1 MAFHMSGFLLK
12 KGKNMENGIIITTE
26 EFLTDLYGSL
36 DTQIYFNT
44 NGKTWNNKPQT
55 YLTAKKTLL
64 WRNSMGYDIY
74 FIPNSGGSKDDQI
87 TVFRSA
93 FIDWDCGKDEN
104 GNYFSL
110 DIVKPKKL
118 EFLTQLEKCPLR
130 PTYIIETRNGYHLY
144 WFLLNNP
151 SKDQYVDI
159 QRRLVYYF
167 KSDPTIINPARVM
180 RLPNYY
186 WYKSSHSLDPFFVI
200 IVDKSGQSFTTSS
213 LLSSF
218 PEVSDSEFDTF
229 RRDVR
234 AKSHFSGEKEYTPV
248 KMTQESVLENQRIS
262 AQDNNYDHKDNTRSI
277 YLGTLSQ
284 YSSEPVIVNTYEG
297 VIEYIKQQNIA
308 EYLSKCEK
316 ITLNENDYK
325 NKDKIYIHC
334 PFHHDSTPSGSIYR
348 RVEDGYYYYK
358 CHSKECGYGPG
369 TIIDIVQKIHR
380 LSRYDAVKLLI
391 EQFNIKIDESW
402 KNEYKEILEQNIKII
417 ENIGEYK
424 DKYPDLYRC
433 IHRIKGDLVSKLR
446 FAQSHIALK
455 SVTGEP
461 MFICS
466 LLEYEKLKTKGM
478 ANDIGRQNERV
489 DRYCLLG
496 LMRKLPDNEI
506 TSGILFNA
514 YENRKKIQK
523 TRNIK
528 NMSRTQI
535 YSFPEYNEGL
545 LVEANRIAEQIKVRG
560 IRMNSISWD
569 VIFEI
574 FGENKAKNM
583 YPQRQFSGLTKSGES
598 FKERVESI
606 LLENIG
612 SGGYSR
618 VSAIVDRLKQNFNW
632 SRVTDRRVKKY
643 IPKLLIKHSLEEI
656 HSNKVLKEKLGI
668 KGAGYPSVIV
678 SRELLRQEN
687 RVAG

>member
-1 MAFHMSGFLLK
+1 
-12 KGKNMENGIIITTE
+12 
-26 EFLTDLYGSL
+26 
-36 DTQIYFNT
+36 
-44 NGKTWNNKPQT
+44 
-55 YLTAKKTLL
+55 
-64 WRNSMGYDIY
+64 
-74 FIPNSGGSKDDQI
+74 
-87 TVFRSA
+87 
-93 FIDWDCGKDEN
+93 
-104 GNYFSL
+104 
-110 DIVKPKKL
+110 
-118 EFLTQLEKCPLR
+118 
-130 PTYIIETRNGYHLY
+130 
-144 WFLLNNP
+144 
-151 SKDQYVDI
+151 
-159 QRRLVYYF
+159 
-167 KSDPTIINPARVM
+167 
-180 RLPNYY
+180 
-186 WYKSSHSLDPFFVI
+186 
-200 IVDKSGQSFTTSS
+200 
-213 LLSSF
+213 
-218 PEVSDSEFDTF
+218 
-229 RRDVR
+229 
-234 AKSHFSGEKEYTPV
+234 
-248 KMTQESVLENQRIS
+248 
-262 AQDNNYDHKDNTRSI
+262 
-277 YLGTLSQ
+277 
-284 YSSEPVIVNTYEG
+284 
-297 VIEYIKQQNIA
+297 
-308 EYLSKCEK
+308 
-316 ITLNENDYK
+316 
-325 NKDKIYIHC
+325 
-334 PFHHDSTPSGSIYR
+334 
-348 RVEDGYYYYK
+348 
-358 CHSKECGYGPG
+358 
-369 TIIDIVQKIHR
+369 
-380 LSRYDAVKLLI
+380 
-391 EQFNIKIDESW
+391 
-402 KNEYKEILEQNIKII
+402 
-417 ENIGEYK
+417 
-424 DKYPDLYRC
+424 
-433 IHRIKGDLVSKLR
+433 
-446 FAQSHIALK
+446 
-455 SVTGEP
+455 
-461 MFICS
+461 
-466 LLEYEKLKTKGM
+466 M